1 MGKKDP
7 RVDKYIATAPDF
19 ARPIL
24 SHIRNLIHTADP
36 EIEESL
42 KWSCPHFVHNG
53 IVCGMAAFKNH
64 CGLNFWRGKLILGDN
79 GQKEGMGHFGKIT
92 QLSDLPKDHQLI
104 RYIKRAVRLNQDGIK
119 GPSKRKSTV
128 TKEVV
133 IPDYFG
139 AALKKNKKALSTFE
153 NFSSSHKKEYIEW
166 ITEAKREETRQK
178 RINTAIEWL
187 SEGKG
192 LSWRYERC

>member
-1 MGKKDP
+1 
-7 RVDKYIATAPDF
+7 
-19 ARPIL
+19 
-24 SHIRNLIHTADP
+24 
-36 EIEESL
+36 
-42 KWSCPHFVHNG
+42 
-53 IVCGMAAFKNH
+53 MAAFKNH
-64 CGLNFWRGKLILGDN
+64 CGLNFLGGKLILGDN

-187 SEGKG
+187 SEGKARN
-192 LSWRYERC
+192 WRYERC